1 MGQAHQLVFIGS
13 LLLLAGILAG
23 TLSSRIGAPLLL
35 AFLGL
40 GMAAGSD
47 GAGLQIPDKGVA
59 YLIGSTALALILFD
73 GGLHTRRRVF
83 RLAFSPSLSLATL
96 GVVLTAGITAL
107 PAHFLLNLG
116 WLQAGLIGAIVSSTD
131 AAAVFLLLHQR
142 GREIS
147 HRVAATLETE
157 AGFND
162 PVAVFLTIT
171 LVEMLSD
178 HGAQSITEIGLFLLR
193 QAAIG
198 TGFGLAGGWFL
209 VGLVNRLPVAAGLYP
224 ILVMAGTLC
233 LFSGAQIADGSGFLA
248 VYLAGIICG
257 TSRLRASQI
266 ITRFHEGMAWLA
278 QLILFIMLGLMVVP
292 HQLLPQVPAALSIVL
307 VLVFVARPLAVWIC
321 LTPFRFTV
329 QERLFIAWVGL
340 RGAVPVFLAM
350 IPSLDGLPHA
360 EIYSNAAFIV
370 VLASLVLQGW
380 TIAPAA
386 RWLHLELPGEPTP
399 GQHLDLGLVADNSRE
414 ISVWRVAADS
424 PATERAF
431 DMLRLP
437 GAIRLVSVLREG
449 VVMDMAKLDRL
460 HPGDMV
466 LAVVPPELQA
476 GMDRLFATP
485 PKQDPAAA
493 MLGEFVLDPTVKLA
507 QVIDLYGLPGT
518 LADRERPVG
527 AFLRQRLGREPVV
540 GDRVHLGL
548 VDLIVRR
555 MNGDRI
561 AEIGVALEPERDP
574 LDSLS
579 IRRQMRNLGLRL
591 RRPFRRKRRPDAPNR
606 SIEPRFEPMERPVA
620 DPEPRDQR

>member
-40 GMAAGSD
+40 GMVAGPD
-47 GAGLQIPDKGVA
+47 GLGLQIPDKSAA
-59 YLIGSTALALILFD
+59 YLIGSTALTLILFD

-83 RLAFSPSLSLATL
+83 RLAFGPSLSLATL
-96 GVVLTAGITAL
+96 GVALTAVITAL
-107 PAHFLLNLG
+107 PAHFLLGLG
-116 WLQAGLIGAIVSSTD
+116 WIQAGLIGAIVSSTD

-142 GREIS
+142 GRDIS

-171 LVEMLSD
+171 LVQMLSD
-178 HGAQSITEIGLFLLR
+178 HGAQSMAETGLFLLR
-193 QAAIG
+193 QAVIG
-198 TGFGLAGGWFL
+198 TGLGLAGGWTL
-209 VGLVNRLPVAAGLYP
+209 VALVNRLPVTAGLYP
-224 ILVMAGTLC
+224 IMVMAGTLC
-233 LFSGAQIADGSGFLA
+233 LFSGTQIAGGSGFLA

-257 TSRLRASQI
+257 ISRLRASQI

-292 HQLLPQVPAALSIVL
+292 HQLLPQVPATLGIVL
-307 VLVFVARPLAVWIC
+307 VLVFVARPLAVWLC
-321 LTPFRFTV
+321 LIPFRFTV

-340 RGAVPVFLAM
+340 RGAVPIFLAM
-350 IPSLDGLPHA
+350 IPSLEGLPHA
-360 EIYSNAAFIV
+360 EIFSHAAFIV

-386 RWLHLELPGEPTP
+386 RWLRLELPAEPTP
-399 GQHLDLGLVADNSRE
+399 GQHLDLGLAADDSRE
-414 ISVWRVAADS
+414 ISAWRVAAES
-424 PATERAF
+424 PASERAF
-431 DMLRLP
+431 ESLPLP

-449 VVMDMAKLDRL
+449 MVMELTKLDRL

-466 LAVVPPELQA
+466 LAVVPPEMQTA
-476 GMDRLFATP
+476 MDRLFAAR
-485 PKQDPAAA
+485 PKQGAASA
-493 MLGEFVLDPTVKLA
+493 TLGDFVLDPAVKMA
-507 QVIDLYGLPGT
+507 AVVDLYGLPGT
-518 LADRERPVG
+518 LSDREKPAG

-548 VDLIVRR
+548 ADLIVRR

-574 LDSLS
+574 LDGLS

-591 RRPFRRKRRPDAPNR
+591 RGPFRRRPRAGLKPR
-606 SIEPRFEPMERPVA
+606 PTAFPIEPRFDRPEKPP
-620 DPEPRDQR
+620 DRP